1 MLPAECSLILLL
13 PTFVP
18 SLINYVLFNCILKG
32 TLVSKPCSSGISSG
46 HCPRCHLAV
55 IILLGIADA
64 LLLLNAQLEK
74 QTKV

>member
-1 MLPAECSLILLL
+1 MFS
-13 PTFVP
+13 F
-18 SLINYVLFNCILKG
+18 ILKG